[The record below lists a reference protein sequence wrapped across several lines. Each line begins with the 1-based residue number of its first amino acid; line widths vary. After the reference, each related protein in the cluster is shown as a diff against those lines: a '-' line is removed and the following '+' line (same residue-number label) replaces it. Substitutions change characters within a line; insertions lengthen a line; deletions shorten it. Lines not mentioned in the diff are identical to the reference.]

1 MTATNKKLTRTNE
14 ELTDCIIDA
23 LQEKK
28 AQQIVKMDLSVLQ
41 VTLFDRFIICTA
53 TSNTQ
58 AEALCDNVCMKVKQQ
73 LGILPSHVE
82 GISNAQWILIDYF
95 NVMVHIFLPEMREY
109 YNLEGLWADAQKEEF
124 AAI

>member
-1 MTATNKKLTRTNE
+1 
-14 ELTDCIIDA
+14 
-23 LQEKK
+23 
-28 AQQIVKMDLSVLQ
+28 
-41 VTLFDRFIICTA
+41 
-53 TSNTQ
+53 
-58 AEALCDNVCMKVKQQ
+58 MKVKQQ
-73 LGILPSHVE
+73 VGILSSHVE